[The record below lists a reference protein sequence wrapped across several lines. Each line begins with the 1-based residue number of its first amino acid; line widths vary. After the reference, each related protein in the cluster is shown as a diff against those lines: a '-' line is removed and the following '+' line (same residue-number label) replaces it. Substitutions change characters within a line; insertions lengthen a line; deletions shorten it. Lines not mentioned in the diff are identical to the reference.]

1 MFPASFH
8 GRVTITSIT
17 DPAVALDRIAARL
30 RDDGITTYQIIGST
44 LTFHVGLFGAAGK
57 SPSLFMITSGT
68 VRASPSGSAL
78 ELHFDVSLIQAFWM
92 VTAMAVLFG
101 VFPTS
106 SGHVDS
112 IEILL
117 IVLGIWS
124 WLYGM
129 NLLLTWKRFRRWLET
144 AAS

>member
-57 SPSLFMITSGT
+57 SPALFLITSGT

-78 ELHFDVSLIQAFWM
+78 ELLFDVSLIQAFWM
-92 VTAMAVLFG
+92 ATAVAVPLGAFAKSAG
-101 VFPTS
+101 A
-106 SGHVDS
+106 DS

-117 IVLGIWS
+117 TVLG
-124 WLYGM
+124 
-129 NLLLTWKRFRRWLET
+129 
-144 AAS
+144 